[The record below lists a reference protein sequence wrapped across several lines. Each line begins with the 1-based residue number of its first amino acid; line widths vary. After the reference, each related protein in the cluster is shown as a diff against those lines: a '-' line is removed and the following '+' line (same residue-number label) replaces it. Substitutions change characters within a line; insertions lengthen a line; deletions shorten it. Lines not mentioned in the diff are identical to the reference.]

1 MRRSIPCYY
10 YAKVSLIPH
19 LFLLLLLTSLPPY
32 LAKLLLCGFSFSLM
46 FSFYISSLIYLLTSL
61 FINLFTSQSP
71 CSLISLLCS
80 TFVYLFISH
89 LFILFFS
96 LSSSLLYHS
105 SVTLPSLFSLPLL
118 FVISLFSSPYS
129 CSPLYIFFV

>member
-89 LFILFFS
+89 LFILFFFPAFLTFVPFLS
-96 LSSSLLYHS
+96 YFTFPVLSSLALCHLSL
-105 SVTLPSLFSLPLL
+105 LFSL
-118 FVISLFSSPYS
+118 
-129 CSPLYIFFV
+129 